1 MIRLGVIQ
9 AGFGNS
15 STVINMLRIIGA
27 EAFEVSNPDQI
38 ADFSHLILPGV
49 GNWSAAIK
57 MLEDGKW
64 TFPIKNAVEAGKPLL
79 GICLGMQLLGLSSAE
94 GDGKGLSLLDFSVVP
109 YSAQQGAN
117 VGWQRVSEVTTHK
130 GLLMG
135 RKFYFTHSFCVPRK
149 LSAFEWLESQT
160 PVKFVAGVRHENVW
174 GVQFHPERSSHA
186 GMEFLRGFVSL

>member
-57 MLEDGKW
+57 MLEDGEW
-64 TFPIKNAVEAGKPLL
+64 TFPIKNTFEAGKLRL
-79 GICLGMQLLGLSSAE
+79 KALKKSKKTGTEDKL
-94 GDGKGLSLLDFSVVP
+94 
-109 YSAQQGAN
+109 
-117 VGWQRVSEVTTHK
+117 VGE
-130 GLLMG
+130 
-135 RKFYFTHSFCVPRK
+135 
-149 LSAFEWLESQT
+149 
-160 PVKFVAGVRHENVW
+160 
-174 GVQFHPERSSHA
+174 ERSPFARHSQII
-186 GMEFLRGFVSL
+186 LT